1 MGGIIFTARDLHAH
15 TSEIV
20 GYKSGLGLN
29 KDELMSHTPDHLVE
43 IFSTPPDS
51 MLRIRSEEMEELIAG
66 ILYKLGTIP
75 YPDIIPANIRLFHK
89 VKDTPSL
96 LAAYTDI
103 MQQYIV
109 FMETAIDAAIKS
121 GTKILDP
128 TPFVEEAE
136 RLHGTIGM
144 GMAIDLMMGLNND
157 QLRSP
162 WTRMR
167 QTEWKD
173 TTELKELFT
182 SESLMTMHGSF
193 FDQRFIDYLSR
204 NFPAIDS
211 INWRKF
217 EALACE
223 FFDKEGW
230 HVEIGPGRNDD
241 GVDARVWPK
250 IEDKALAPTI
260 LVQCKRQ
267 KEKVSKVVVKAL
279 YADIIEENAKS
290 GLIVTTSSLSPGTEL
305 MRKARKYPVES
316 VDRRMVK
323 KWIEHM
329 RTPQTGIFLSE

>member
-1 MGGIIFTARDLHAH
+1 MGGIIFRARDLHTH

-20 GYKSGLGLN
+20 GYKSGLALN
-29 KDELMSHTPDHLVE
+29 EDELKSHVPGHLVE

-51 MLRIRSEEMEELIAG
+51 ILRIRSEEMEELIAG

-75 YPDIIPANIRLFHK
+75 HPDIIPANIRLFHK
-89 VKDTPSL
+89 VKDSPRL

-103 MQQYIV
+103 MHQYIV
-109 FMETAIDAAIKS
+109 FMEKAIDAAKKS
-121 GTKILDP
+121 GTKKLNP

-144 GMAIDLMMGLNND
+144 GMALDLMMGLNTD

-173 TTELKELFT
+173 TTELKELFK
-182 SESLMTMHGSF
+182 SESLATMHGSF

-223 FFDKEGW
+223 FFEKEGW
-230 HVEIGPGRNDD
+230 YVEIGPGRNDD
-241 GVDARVWPK
+241 GVDARVWPTK
-250 IEDKALAPTI
+250 EDNALPPTI
-260 LVQCKRQ
+260 LIQCKRQ
-267 KEKVSKVVVKAL
+267 K
-279 YADIIEENAKS
+279 
-290 GLIVTTSSLSPGTEL
+290 
-305 MRKARKYPVES
+305 
-316 VDRRMVK
+316 
-323 KWIEHM
+323 
-329 RTPQTGIFLSE
+329 